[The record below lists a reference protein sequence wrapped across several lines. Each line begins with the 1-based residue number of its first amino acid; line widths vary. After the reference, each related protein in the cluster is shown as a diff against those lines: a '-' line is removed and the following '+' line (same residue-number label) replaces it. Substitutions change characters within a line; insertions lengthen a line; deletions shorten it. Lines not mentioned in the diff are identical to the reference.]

1 MIGLTSSSQLAIT
14 SMVNFPR
21 LLILNFKCTASF
33 FDIFNTEVTPVL
45 AKISMCSFLDF
56 SHTFISACFDQSIRG
71 EIVSYFFLIF
81 TIGNCSRC
89 CFFKKLRLKLSYLP
103 LCLES
108 SLSLCIIWW
117 GKSHGKLSI
126 VRLLLLGKKLR
137 SLISYIIKEL
147 FLITGSKSW
156 FKVSVLNFFKK
167 SFYAQKGAWSIF
179 GP

>member
-33 FDIFNTEVTPVL
+33 FNIFNTEVTPVL

-89 CFFKKLRLKLSYLP
+89 CFFKKLRLRLSYLP

-117 GKSHGKLSI
+117 GKSHGKLSET
-126 VRLLLLGKKLR
+126 LR
-137 SLISYIIKEL
+137 ICLVNMSGHPVILSLILLFACTSVCIVVFSGLLYYLRQDFFLYI
-147 FLITGSKSW
+147 
-156 FKVSVLNFFKK
+156 VSFTL
-167 SFYAQKGAWSIF
+167 
-179 GP
+179 